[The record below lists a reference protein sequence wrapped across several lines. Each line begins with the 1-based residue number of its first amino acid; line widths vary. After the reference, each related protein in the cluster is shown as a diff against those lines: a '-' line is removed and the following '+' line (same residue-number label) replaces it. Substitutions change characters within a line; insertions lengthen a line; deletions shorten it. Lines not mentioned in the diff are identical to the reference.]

1 MNRRRIGFSLLLL
14 LSLAIGERGTAA
26 PRHPEEAS
34 PPSEPAASSI
44 GADATVKTAVTPE
57 FLETKLKEL
66 EAASDIEETV
76 KNRLAEQYRKALSD
90 LEAVRSLEAKTAAFK
105 QAIESAPNETE
116 AIRKALSDREAEA
129 PAEPPQIPK
138 GLAIDEIE
146 QRLAKTQADAAAVA
160 AKLSEIGKDLET
172 NADRPSA
179 ARQAISEAKRKLE
192 ELDAQTD
199 LPPPKD
205 ESQALTNARLWAQEA
220 QRQALRSAILMLDQ
234 ELLSQPVRVE
244 LLKAQRDK
252 ASLDLEGLKGE
263 ARRLEDRLNAM
274 RRAEA
279 EEARS
284 IAEEAKRDA
293 AGKHPL
299 VQKLAQA
306 NAELSKELSA
316 LTEALN
322 RVGGL
327 QDQIEDQTLRIDE
340 EFRSARQ
347 RVEAAGLTQALGQVL
362 IDQRKQLPDLRTYKK
377 AAAERETEIT
387 EATLDQIRFGEELRR
402 LRDLDA
408 YVVDL
413 VRGRVASDQTAKVS
427 AELRELSERRKS
439 LLEQALHADET
450 YLRVLGEVDFASS
463 QLMESVKSY
472 DDFLSEHLLWVRSG
486 LPVTL
491 QTFGTLPRALFW
503 AISPVNWMEVAQT
516 ILYEAKHSALFWLF
530 LAVIFVLRWKAPAM
544 RRRIR
549 ETEEHLRRVQ
559 TDSILYT
566 LEALALTLIVA
577 APLSLLLAFLGWQ
590 LFASLEATHFTK
602 AIGEAGISVSLGLYY
617 LRSFRVLCM
626 PGGVADRHFR
636 WSGGVLTLLRHNFD
650 WLLVALVP
658 LGFIAVAAHSSPDP
672 TYGSSLGRVAMI
684 LLTVGLAVFFARVL
698 NPRRGAIR
706 NLIREHPEIWL
717 NRLRKIWYPMVVAIP
732 LVLAILTAI
741 GYLYTAGILLRSM
754 VSSMYL
760 VLVLTVV
767 HQLIIRWL
775 ILTRRRIA
783 LQGALERRAAMAVGE
798 ARQAVDEGEH
808 ETARAEAPE
817 EIDLASLDEQTR
829 RLLNSLLFIGGAVAL
844 WLIWAHVLPAF
855 GVFEGVALWHHTG
868 VVDGSETVVP
878 VTLADIGLVLVIAL
892 TAVVAARN
900 LPALLEILLL
910 SRMALSPGSRYAVK
924 TLTAYVITAVAA
936 LTIFSTLGLS
946 WGQVQWLVA
955 ALGVGIGFGLQEIVA
970 NFISGIIILFER
982 PVRVGDIVTIGDTT
996 GTVSRIQIRATTIR
1010 NWDKQEL
1017 LVPNKEF
1024 ITGRLLNWTLSD
1036 TTNRIV
1042 IPVGVDYGADVPLAL
1057 ALLEK
1062 AAAEEERVLED
1073 PAPLITFEGF
1083 GDNALNLV
1091 LRCYLASLD
1100 NRLAIISALHQSIND
1115 KFRSAGI
1122 SIAFPQRDVHLST
1135 AHPLDVRI
1143 HRTRPEAA
1151 DISP

>member
-1 MNRRRIGFSLLLL
+1 MNRRQIGLSLLLL
-14 LSLAIGERGTAA
+14 LSLTIGERGAAA
-26 PRHPEEAS
+26 PRPSQDAS
-34 PPSEPAASSI
+34 RPSDPPPSSI
-44 GADATVKTAVTPE
+44 GMDATVKSAVTPE
-57 FLETKLKEL
+57 FLQSKLKEL
-66 EAASDIEETV
+66 EAASDLEETV

-90 LEAVRSLEAKTAAFK
+90 LEAVRSLDAKTASFK
-105 QAIESAPNETE
+105 EAVESAPKQTE
-116 AIRKALSDREAEA
+116 AIRKALAAGEAEA
-129 PAEPPQIPK
+129 PMEPPPIPE

-146 QRLAKTQADAAAVA
+146 QRLAKTQADAAAVG
-160 AKLSEIGKDLET
+160 AKLAEIEKELESS
-172 NADRPSA
+172 ADRPAA

-192 ELDAQTD
+192 ELDGQAD
-199 LPPPKD
+199 LPPP
-205 ESQALTNARLWAQEA
+205 EGEPQVLTNARRWALEA

-252 ASLDLEGLKGE
+252 ASRDLEGLKSGT
-263 ARRLEDRLNAM
+263 RRLEDRLNAM
-274 RRAEA
+274 RSAEA

-284 IAEEAKRDA
+284 KAEEGKREA

-299 VQKLAQA
+299 VQMLAQG
-306 NAELSKELSA
+306 NAEISKELTA
-316 LTEALN
+316 LTEELN
-322 RVGGL
+322 RIGGL
-327 QDQIEDQTLRIDE
+327 QDQIEKRTLSIDE
-340 EFRSARQ
+340 AFRSARQ

-362 IDQRKQLPDLRTYKK
+362 IDQRNQLPDLRAYKK
-377 AAAERETEIT
+377 AAAEREKSIT
-387 EATLDQIRFGEELRR
+387 EATLDQIRYGEELRR

-408 YVVDL
+408 YVAEL
-413 VRGRVASDQTAKVS
+413 IRGRVAPEKAATVS
-427 AELRELSERRKS
+427 GELRELAERRKS
-439 LLEQALHADET
+439 LLEQASHADEA

-472 DDFLSEHLLWVRSG
+472 DDFLSEHLLWVRSI

-491 QTFGTLPRALFW
+491 QTFGALPRALLW
-503 AISPVNWMEVAQT
+503 AISPSNWLEVAQT
-516 ILYEAKHSALFWLF
+516 ILYEGRHSALFWLV
-530 LAVIFVLRWKAPAM
+530 LALMLTLRLKTPAM

-549 ETEEHLRRVQ
+549 ATEEHLRRVH
-559 TDSILYT
+559 TDSIIYT
-566 LEALALTLIVA
+566 LEALALTLMVA
-577 APLSLLLAFLGWQ
+577 APISLLLAFLGWQ
-590 LFASLEATHFTK
+590 LFASLEATSFTK
-602 AIGEAGISVSLGLYY
+602 AIGEAAISVSLGLYY
-617 LRSFRVLCM
+617 LLSFRVLCM
-626 PGGVADRHFR
+626 QGGVADRHFR
-636 WSGGVLTLLRHNFD
+636 WRGDVLTSLRRNFD
-650 WLLVALVP
+650 WLLVVLVP
-658 LGFIAVAAHSSPDP
+658 LGFIAVAAHSYPDV

-684 LLTVGLAVFFARVL
+684 ALMVGLAVFFARVL

-717 NRLRKIWYPMVVAIP
+717 NRLRKIWYPVVVAIP
-732 LVLAILTAI
+732 LALAILTVI
-741 GYLYTAGILLRSM
+741 GYLYTAGILLRSL

-760 VLVLTVV
+760 VLALTVA

-775 ILTRRRIA
+775 ILTRRR
-783 LQGALERRAAMAVGE
+783 LVLLGALERRAAHAAEEPWQTADEVEKEAV
-798 ARQAVDEGEH
+798 
-808 ETARAEAPE
+808 RAEVPD

-844 WLIWAHVLPAF
+844 WVIWSHVLPAF
-855 GVFEGVALWHHTG
+855 GIFEGVALWHHTG
-868 VVDGSETVVP
+868 VVDGSETIVP

-892 TAVVAARN
+892 TAIVAARN

-936 LTIFSTLGLS
+936 LMVFSTLGLS

-982 PVRVGDIVTIGDTT
+982 PVRVGDVVTIGDTT

-1042 IPVGVDYGADVPLAL
+1042 IPVGVDYGADIPLAL
-1057 ALLEK
+1057 ALLEE
-1062 AAAEEERVLED
+1062 AAKENERVLED

-1091 LRCYLASLD
+1091 LRCYLESLD
-1100 NRLAIISALHQSIND
+1100 NRLAVISALHQSINE
-1115 KFRSAGI
+1115 KFRAAGI

-1143 HRTRPEAA
+1143 HRSWPEAA
-1151 DISP
+1151 EPPP